1 MCVELRTLGSFLQR
15 QRRLV
20 PPSCDFFIFFSPLQE
35 TRIRVIEKESSGQT
49 SRRLSVINP
58 SPEGSQ
64 SLVFSAE
71 TSEELEDWLD
81 ALHQH
86 RFDQSECVSAE
97 EAGVCERPSGQSSPL
112 IRVSLA
118 ENQASGSTAATS

>member
-1 MCVELRTLGSFLQR
+1 M
-15 QRRLV
+15 
-20 PPSCDFFIFFSPLQE
+20 
-35 TRIRVIEKESSGQT
+35 IEKGWSGQK

-86 RFDQSECVSAE
+86 LFDQSECVSAKD
-97 EAGVCERPSGQSSPL
+97 AVKS
-112 IRVSLA
+112 RVDR
-118 ENQASGSTAATS
+118 